1 MIFHH
6 TQVPLGVLP
15 KNEMKCADMIDIMK
29 FHHQY
34 VPGVEYE
41 ERTRCDEIG
50 DVIVKDAV
58 MYPFLL
64 EVTNSLL
71 LDREQLLK

>member
-1 MIFHH
+1 
-6 TQVPLGVLP
+6 
-15 KNEMKCADMIDIMK
+15 MKCADMIDIMK

-34 VPGVEYE
+34 VPVVEYE